1 LGILNYIIEY
11 IWGEEILK
19 HLLLKL
25 LPQKN
30 ISESDLNKGIKAL
43 ILDGSCFQAM
53 LVLTSGA
60 FLTAFAVELG
70 ASNFII
76 AVIAAIGPLCQI
88 LQIPSIFLIERYHYR
103 KIIVFS
109 CAATARVLWIPLA
122 FLPWFISPSKAL
134 LIMLFLILIMNLLG
148 APAAC
153 AWNSWIRSF
162 VPEEKFNTLFP
173 KRLAYAIGSGA
184 VLSLVA
190 GFVVD
195 RIKILC
201 LLQTTPYSISFLLG
215 TAFGL
220 IGLIFIAKIPE
231 PVRHI
236 KPEGEN
242 RILKTLGKPF
252 KNQEYKKLILFMGIW
267 SFATNMALPFFVVYM
282 IRYLNIDIFMIII
295 LSVINQSTTFAF
307 YGIWG
312 RLSNKF
318 SNKSCLA
325 VSSTLFIISIGC
337 WTMAEEHV
345 LIIPFLIALHILMGV
360 ATAGFS
366 LCSNNLMLKLSPKH
380 DSTAYLAACS
390 MTVGL
395 SAAIAPI
402 VAVLVEKI
410 LMPYQFTFTLR
421 FISNGTPYY
430 LTLLDYWKL
439 DFIFLISCGVAIY
452 AVTILS
458 KLKESGEKNPKGIY
472 PELMFEI
479 GQGLRSVS
487 SVVNLRVLLKRPKTK
502 K

>member
-1 LGILNYIIEY
+1 MGTQT
-11 IWGEEILK
+11 LK
-19 HLLLKL
+19 HLFLKL

-30 ISESDLNKGIKAL
+30 ISDSDLNKGIRAL
-43 ILDGSCFQAM
+43 VLDGSCAQSM

-76 AVIAAIGPLCQI
+76 AIIAAIGPLCQI
-88 LQIPSIFLIERYHYR
+88 LQIPSIFLVEKYHYR
-103 KIIVFS
+103 KLIVFS
-109 CAATARVLWIPLA
+109 CAVTARVLWIPLA
-122 FLPWFISPSKAL
+122 FLPWFISPSKAIYVM
-134 LIMLFLILIMNLLG
+134 LILILIMNLLG

-162 VPEEKFNTLFP
+162 VPEEMFSTIFA
-173 KRLAYAIGSGA
+173 KRMAYAIGSGA
-184 VLSLVA
+184 VLSLIA
-190 GFVVD
+190 GFLVD

-215 TAFGL
+215 TAFGI
-220 IGLIFIAKIPE
+220 IGLLFIARIPE

-236 KPEGEN
+236 KSEGEN
-242 RILKTLGKPF
+242 KILKTLGKPF
-252 KNQEYKKLILFMGIW
+252 KNQQYKKLILFMGVW

-282 IRYLNIDIFMIII
+282 IRYLNIDVFMIII

-337 WTMAEEHV
+337 WTMAEEHI
-345 LIIPFLIALHILMGV
+345 LIIPFLIALHILMGI

-366 LCSNNLMLKLSPKH
+366 LCSNNLMLKMSPKH

-395 SAAIAPI
+395 SAAVAPI
-402 VAVLVEKI
+402 IAVLIEKI
-410 LMPYQFTFTLR
+410 LMPYQFTFTLK

-430 LTLLDYWKL
+430 LNLLDYWKL
-439 DFIFLISCGVAIY
+439 DFIFLISCAVAIY
-452 AVTILS
+452 ALTILS
-458 KLKESGEKNPKGIY
+458 KLKESGEKNTRQVY

-487 SVVNLRVLLKRPKTK
+487 SVANLRILLKRPKLK